1 MKWKITTQ
9 FLVFMILSL
18 LLSFIAFL
26 IINFLL
32 FYTNFRDQDQLLPY
46 QNPSYYTL
54 DYEEKIQIENGE
66 IYISDRNLKELSEG
80 DIWIQVLDENGT
92 EIYSRYK
99 PEKVPIHYT
108 AADLIHYHKFT
119 GALADSTI
127 FVGALEREN
136 HDLSYIMGFPGDVI
150 GKYSVYYRPETLLR
164 DMFSIIASVVIV
176 ITFIALLFG
185 YFFSK
190 KLAKPIVQIISG
202 IQNLAKGKFQN
213 RYKPKGI
220 YKNVFQN
227 LDELASTLESNERE
241 RNKLEKMR
249 EEWVTNITH
258 DIKTP
263 LASIR
268 GYSEVIQEYE
278 LDDAEKARYMEI
290 ILNKADYIESLIDDL
305 NLTYK
310 LKSSSLPVKKID
322 EDVIEIVRDAVIQ
335 ILNHPL
341 YEDRTINFT
350 TELDQFSFKCDKILI
365 QRALMNLIYNAI
377 VHNPPDTILNVSISG
392 DTGEIQIIIEDDG
405 KGIDQQEL
413 EALFNHYYR
422 GTNTGESHKGS
433 GLGMAIAKQV
443 IEVHN
448 GEIFVESTLGA
459 GTKVTIILH

>member
-1 MKWKITTQ
+1 
-9 FLVFMILSL
+9 
-18 LLSFIAFL
+18 
-26 IINFLL
+26 
-32 FYTNFRDQDQLLPY
+32 
-46 QNPSYYTL
+46 
-54 DYEEKIQIENGE
+54 
-66 IYISDRNLKELSEG
+66 
-80 DIWIQVLDENGT
+80 ENGT

-202 IQNLAKGKFQN
+202 IQNLSKGKFQN

-413 EALFNHYYR
+413 EALFNHY
-422 GTNTGESHKGS
+422 
-433 GLGMAIAKQV
+433 
-443 IEVHN
+443 
-448 GEIFVESTLGA
+448 
-459 GTKVTIILH
+459 